1 METPTRTATSTSGR
15 GIRGGT
21 TRRGR
26 WWALAALVLCVLAVG
41 LDGTVLTV
49 ALPTLAGALRAGESE
64 LQWFTSGYLLVL
76 AAAMLPAGQLAD
88 RFGRKTVLL
97 CSLGLFAGGSAA
109 CAFATGPGWFIA
121 ARVLL
126 GLGGAGV
133 IVSAL
138 AVLTVLFD
146 EDERPRA
153 VGLFSAANF
162 LSLPLGPLLGGW
174 ILTHA
179 WWGWVFLINVP
190 LAAVGLLAGW
200 ALIPSSR
207 SAASTALD
215 ARGIAV
221 SVTGLILLTLGLI
234 EAGQRGWTDAFA
246 VSCMALG
253 LAVVAAFVLLE
264 RRTARSRG
272 TPMVDPALFE
282 DRSYTW
288 GVILAAVA
296 VLAMIGVLFTL
307 PQFFQG
313 VLGVSAAES
322 GLRLVPLIVGIAL
335 AAIPADRIAS
345 AVGRKLVLVGGF
357 VVLAT
362 GLTIGARTT
371 VHSPVLFV
379 AGWTLIAGLGVG
391 LTVATST
398 SAALSA
404 LSDEQS
410 GIGSAV
416 LQAVNKTGAP
426 FGAALLGSVLSVCYL
441 APSRRIP
448 GAGHVAGRGCGDR
461 PQRPVRRAP
470 SREPVSV

>member
-1 METPTRTATSTSGR
+1 MTYTAGTDSRYQIGVSFIRLRLALSEPGTQHPRSSHGNTHTHR
-15 GIRGGT
+15 HFDLGPGIRGGT

-97 CSLGLFAGGSAA
+97 CSLGLFAAGSAA

-174 ILTHA
+174 VLAHA

-190 LAAVGLLAGW
+190 LAAVGLVAGW

-207 SAASTALD
+207 VPPADGTGCAWDRGVRHRPDVADAWAHRGRPARLD
-215 ARGIAV
+215 RRVRRVVHGARACGG
-221 SVTGLILLTLGLI
+221 S
-234 EAGQRGWTDAFA
+234 
-246 VSCMALG
+246 
-253 LAVVAAFVLLE
+253 
-264 RRTARSRG
+264 ARSFCWSAGPRG
-272 TPMVDPALFE
+272 REAPRWWT
-282 DRSYTW
+282 RRCST
-288 GVILAAVA
+288 
-296 VLAMIGVLFTL
+296 
-307 PQFFQG
+307 
-313 VLGVSAAES
+313 
-322 GLRLVPLIVGIAL
+322 
-335 AAIPADRIAS
+335 
-345 AVGRKLVLVGGF
+345 
-357 VVLAT
+357 T
-362 GLTIGARTT
+362 GPT
-371 VHSPVLFV
+371 
-379 AGWTLIAGLGVG
+379 
-391 LTVATST
+391 
-398 SAALSA
+398 
-404 LSDEQS
+404 
-410 GIGSAV
+410 
-416 LQAVNKTGAP
+416 
-426 FGAALLGSVLSVCYL
+426 
-441 APSRRIP
+441 P
-448 GAGHVAGRGCGDR
+448 GA
-461 PQRPVRRAP
+461 
-470 SREPVSV
+470 